1 MNHASHSDSAQAG
14 HRDPAAP
21 AAPGGPGS
29 RDQGSL
35 PDFSDTARTF
45 SHLSDGEL
53 KFAGRLFGLLGKSWL
68 SDNLSKLGS
77 WAVRWRLPFA
87 QWGVRNTIYRQ
98 FVGGTS
104 LQNALPTI
112 ERLFQRGVTSIMD
125 YGAEA
130 KSSEADFDRFRDEI
144 LQAASLS
151 GSTEAVDS
159 VVVKVTGLAPN
170 ELLESF
176 NGTAI
181 DFSGPLDAGLQR
193 TIDRLDR
200 VCEAASKN
208 GIEIYIDAEETWFQ
222 GTIDQLADEMMR
234 RYNGERVVV
243 LNTFQLYRHDR
254 LAFLKASHERSR
266 EHGYL
271 LGCKLVRGAYMDK
284 ERARAEERGYPSPIQ
299 PNLAATHTDYNAAVE
314 YCVDHIGEIYA
325 LVGTH
330 NEESVRRLTELLDS
344 RGLPRDH
351 PHARCAQLLGM
362 SDNLTFNLADA
373 GYNSS
378 KYMVYGPVSEVLP
391 YLVRRAQENTSVTGE
406 MGRELKMIKDELRR
420 RRKG

>member
-1 MNHASHSDSAQAG
+1 MKQAS
-14 HRDPAAP
+14 PAEGPSTVRSKESSNGAP
-21 AAPGGPGS
+21 
-29 RDQGSL
+29 L
-35 PDFSDTARTF
+35 PDFSDTEKTF
-45 SHLSDGEL
+45 RHLSDGEL
-53 KFAGRLFGLLGKSWL
+53 KFAGRLFALMGRSWL

-104 LQNALPTI
+104 LQDALPTI
-112 ERLFQRGVTSIMD
+112 ERLHRRDVTSIMD

-144 LQAASLS
+144 LKAARLS

-170 ELLESF
+170 DLLEQH
-176 NGTAI
+176 NETTI
-181 DFSGPLDAGLQR
+181 DFGADLDPTFQR
-193 TIDRLDR
+193 VIERLDQ
-200 VCEAASKN
+200 VCQAASDS
-208 GIEIYIDAEETWFQ
+208 GIEIYIDAEESWFQ

-234 RYNGERVVV
+234 RYNTERVVV
-243 LNTFQLYRHDR
+243 LNTYQLYRHDR
-254 LAFLKASHERSR
+254 LAFLKASHARAKAA
-266 EHGYL
+266 GYM

-284 ERARAEERGYPSPIQ
+284 ERARAKELSYPSPIQ
-299 PNLAATHTDYNAAVE
+299 PNLQATHDDYNAAVE
-314 YCVDHIGEIYA
+314 YCIDHIDEIYCLA
-325 LVGTH
+325 GTH
-330 NEESVRRLTELLDS
+330 NEESVRRLTRLLDE
-344 RGLPRDH
+344 RGTKRAH

-362 SDNLTFNLADA
+362 SDNLTFNLAAA
-373 GYNSS
+373 GYNAS

-406 MGRELKMIKDELRR
+406 MGRELKLIKSELRR
-420 RRKG
+420 RRNSS